1 MAFGSIGIDAPFV
14 AETDD
19 SWRRLIFDL
28 AGATM
33 ARMRYVVTGGT
44 GVIGRLAGLCP
55 RRCCRGVGP
64 GPAGGAGGGWGGG
77 GRRGAGFP
85 PAGGAKPRGP
95 PTFFASPP
103 GARGCPAL
111 PPWGRP

>member
-19 SWRRLIFDL
+19 SWRGLTSDL

-44 GVIGRLAGLCP
+44 GFIER
-55 RRCCRGVGP
+55 
-64 GPAGGAGGGWGGG
+64 
-77 GRRGAGFP
+77 
-85 PAGGAKPRGP
+85 
-95 PTFFASPP
+95 
-103 GARGCPAL
+103 
-111 PPWGRP
+111 